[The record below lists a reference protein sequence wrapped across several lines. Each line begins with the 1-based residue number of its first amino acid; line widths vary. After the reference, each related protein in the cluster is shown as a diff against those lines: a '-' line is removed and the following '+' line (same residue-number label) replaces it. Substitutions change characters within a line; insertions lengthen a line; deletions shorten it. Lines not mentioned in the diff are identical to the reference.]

1 MAERMSFILDGRDQ
15 LTNVLN
21 GAGDSANRLHR
32 RISAATTNSSTAIN
46 RLTTQAGARLRAL
59 RAHFSSTSDGA
70 GRLQAGMA
78 GLPGSLSDVGD
89 AAAGAGEQLGS
100 AGGGLGGTMKGVAG
114 IAGLSLLPAL
124 GALVPMMVGGAVA
137 AGTLKLGFNGVGDA
151 VAAASKGKKEYAA
164 ALKKLSPE
172 ARSFTKELVSLKGE
186 FKGIGKDVQAAMLP
200 GFTKAVKAAD
210 PVVKIL
216 GRSMTEM
223 GRGFGDA
230 AAGAG
235 RLMKDAGFQRDF
247 TTTLRLGGVFVRDL
261 TSGLGGLGRGF
272 LTFGAASGPTL
283 KALSGGIRDLLGK
296 ALPGMFKGLEVGI
309 GGSAKFLDGLF
320 SMINRVLPAIGRFAG
335 ETARTFGPLLG
346 EVLELGGR
354 RASTALDVLGQVVK
368 GLAPVFKD
376 LAFGVKSVYQIFDI
390 IGPVI
395 RDTAGAI
402 VGALLPSFAEVDKAR
417 GPLQRLSDGI
427 RNNKQAI
434 QEMSRMGASA
444 FIDLV
449 SAGVTHLP
457 NLIGIFRVVTGGMVT
472 ALGGVLHA
480 AASAFGWIPGIG
492 DKLKSADQAFGKFA
506 TGFLSGL
513 DIAEQKAREFAAGTL
528 PKLEKGQLKLNIGNW
543 QSQIATAK
551 AQLSDKNLPPGKR
564 AKLTATIAD
573 LQAKVAKAKRDL
585 ASTPDKTARIK
596 GHIGDLQEKLA
607 VAKGRLAR
615 VPDSRKAKVRADI
628 AALTAAVGMAKRRLA
643 EMDGRSATA
652 RINVETLYYSKG
664 KPPGPYASGYQF
676 ASGGLVGFPGGG
688 PVSGAGNGTSDSI
701 IARVSNGEFVVRA
714 KSVARYGVQFL
725 SAINEGRLGMAAA
738 VSGGGGMAGAG
749 QQAGRGLSAGMASS
763 TASVAASARSM
774 AGAVLSGIRAELQI
788 SSPSKRTRALAADAG
803 KGMLLGLTG
812 SKAKI
817 SATARDLVKDIWAA
831 WKGTKSTKDSRLVAM
846 VNRDTKKLQKLA
858 SQRDALAAKIAAAKK
873 FAADITS
880 QAREGAGL
888 SNLGLEP
895 EEVTAGSIKGGLAAK
910 LQKIKA
916 FTGYINTLGKR
927 GLNKNLLRQILN
939 MGPEAGYA
947 YASALAGASK
957 SVIRDVNKTQAG
969 IDKASTT
976 LGRDGADRLYDAGKN
991 AGKGLVKGLESEQ
1004 KRIEDLMMKIAK
1016 GMQKSIKK
1024 ALGIKSP
1031 STVMAQVGRNST
1043 EGLAAGLT
1051 GAVPTLDRA
1060 LGVVTGR
1067 VQASRPVIG
1076 RPVVMPGN
1084 GRSNRDPV
1092 VLEATFNIQSMDT
1105 LAVAQQVRKVLLE
1118 LKRSHGLNV
1127 TLGVG

>member
-1 MAERMSFILDGRDQ
+1 MSFILDGRDQ

-21 GAGDSANRLHR
+21 GAGDSAHRLHR

-46 RLTTQAGARLRAL
+46 RLATQARARLAAL
-59 RAHFSSTSDGA
+59 RAQFSSTSDDA
-70 GRLQAGMA
+70 RRLQAGMA

-100 AGGGLGGTMKGVAG
+100 AGGGLGHTMKGVAG

-124 GALVPMMVGGAVA
+124 GALVPMMVGGAAA
-137 AGTLKLGFNGVGDA
+137 AGTLKLGFNGVSDA
-151 VAAASKGKKEYAA
+151 LEAASKGKKEYAA

-172 ARSFTKELVSLKGE
+172 ARTFTKELVSLKGE
-186 FKGIGKDVQAAMLP
+186 FKGISKDIQKVMLP
-200 GFTKAVKAAD
+200 GFTAAAKEAG

-223 GRGFGDA
+223 GKGFGNA

-235 RLMKDAGFQRDF
+235 RLMKDSGFQRDF
-247 TTTLRLGGVFVRDL
+247 TTTLKLGGIFVRDL
-261 TSGLGGLGRGF
+261 TSGIGGLARGF

-283 KALSGGIRDLLGK
+283 KTLSGGIRDLLGK

-309 GGSAKFLDGLF
+309 GGSAKFLSGLF
-320 SMINRVLPAIGRFAG
+320 GMINRVLPAIGRFAG

-354 RASTALDVLGQVVK
+354 RASTALDLLGQVVK

-492 DKLKSADQAFGKFA
+492 DKLKSADRAFGKFA
-506 TGFLSGL
+506 TGFLGGL
-513 DIAEQKAREFAAGTL
+513 DIAEQKARGFAANTL
-528 PKLEKGQLKLNIGNW
+528 PKLEQGKLRLNISNW

-551 AQLSDKNLPPGKR
+551 AHLSDKNLPPGKR
-564 AKLTATIAD
+564 AKLTANITD
-573 LQAKVAKAKRDL
+573 LQAKVAQAKRSL
-585 ASTPDKTARIK
+585 ASPQDKTARIK
-596 GHIGDLQEKLA
+596 GHIGDLQAKLA
-607 VAKGRLAR
+607 DAKGRLSR

-628 AALTAAVGMAKRRLA
+628 AALNAAVAAAKRALA
-643 EMDGRSATA
+643 SVNDRSVTITTNYVAA
-652 RINVETLYYSKG
+652 YHSKG
-664 KPPGPYASGYQF
+664 RPPGPYAGEYQF
-676 ASGGLVGFPGGG
+676 ADGGLIRGPG
-688 PVSGAGNGTSDSI
+688 SGTSDDIPVWASNNEYMVK
-701 IARVSNGEFVVRA
+701 AASVS
-714 KSVARYGVQFL
+714 KYGTGL
-725 SAINEGRLGMAAA
+725 LDAINNGTFAM
-738 VSGGGGMAGAG
+738 GGGSGASSRGAG
-749 QQAGRGLSAGMASS
+749 QATAQGLVAGMAMG
-763 TASVAASARSM
+763 TAGVESSARSM
-774 AGAVLSGIRAELQI
+774 AGAVLTGIRAELQI
-788 SSPSKRTRALAADAG
+788 ASPSKRTRALAADAG
-803 KGMLLGLTG
+803 RGMLIGLTG

-817 SATARDLVKDIWAA
+817 TATARDLVKDIWVA
-831 WKGTKSTKDSRLVAM
+831 WKGVRTTKDSALVRM
-846 VNRDTKKLQKLA
+846 VNRDTAKLQKLA
-858 SQRDALAAKIAAAKK
+858 TKRDALATKIANARK
-873 FAADITS
+873 FAADVTS

-888 SNLGLEP
+888 ANLGMDP
-895 EEVTAGSIKGGLAAK
+895 EEVTAGGIKGGLAAK

-957 SVIRDVNKTQAG
+957 DVIKDVNKTQSQ
-969 IDKASTT
+969 IDKATTT
-976 LGRDGADRLYDAGKN
+976 LGRDGSDRLYDSGKN
-991 AGKGLVKGLESEQ
+991 AGRGFLKGLQGEQ
-1004 KRIEDLMMKIAK
+1004 KKIEDLMMSIAK
-1016 GMQKSIKK
+1016 GMQKAIRK

-1031 STVMAQVGRNST
+1031 STVMAQLGRHST
-1043 EGLAAGLT
+1043 AGLAAGLT
-1051 GAVPTLDRA
+1051 DGMPVLDHA
-1060 LGVVTGR
+1060 LRLVSAR
-1067 VQASRPVIG
+1067 VAATRPVIG
-1076 RPVVMPGN
+1076 HPVVAAGGRGAGPG
-1084 GRSNRDPV
+1084 PTV
-1092 VLEATFNIQSMDT
+1092 IQAHFHIESMDT